1 MANRIKRM
9 PSSKRSAPIL
19 NRFRKFGD
27 LKDRTKNLKLKTKK
41 VFKKAGSIIDR
52 KPLTSFFVV
61 LLVIFILIVV
71 GSFLRKPKQEATV
84 AVPEKEVAA
93 YSIGSAPTVKVQAQI
108 EKSGVIK
115 VVAQT
120 PGIVST
126 VNVSEGQQVGRGT
139 TLISLSSNYQGGN
152 AAGVQREIAY
162 TTNKNAK
169 DTYDIQKDIIKKQR
183 DLASK
188 TDDNSDQLRDIT
200 SKSIDE
206 TKSLLSLNQN
216 IVSSLNST
224 LSTLE
229 STNVG
234 GANDA
239 QILQTKQIISQYQS
253 AVNQLQSGVR
263 ASEYQGAGDKP
274 PADLSNMSKD
284 LTQRQL
290 DIQEKALSL
299 SVEISA
305 LQLKLAQI
313 QESTMYPAAPFAG
326 VIERVYVTEGEA
338 VNPGTPLALIHG
350 AQKLKAVARVPRD
363 MAQKL
368 SQVDVST
375 LTIGGKSFKTA
386 PSYISTEATDG
397 SLYSVIFDLPTDY
410 QNDLSNN
417 EFITVELPVGYAD
430 TSTSVPFVP
439 LDAIYQ
445 SADSSYVFFIRDGK
459 ATTKKIKLGSIL
471 GQYAQVESGLTS
483 GDEIILTRSVV
494 AGDRVARIK

>member
-1 MANRIKRM
+1 MAQRQTRL
-9 PSSKRSAPIL
+9 PSSKRSAPIFT
-19 NRFRKFGD
+19 RFKKFGNFS
-27 LKDRTKNLKLKTKK
+27 TLKLKIKTLLKR
-41 VFKKAGSIIDR
+41 AGLIIDR

-61 LLVIFILIVV
+61 LLVLFILIAV

-84 AVPEKEVAA
+84 TPPEKEVAA
-93 YSIGSAPTVKVQAQI
+93 YSIGTAPTVKVQAQI

-115 VVAQT
+115 VVAQA

-126 VNVSEGQQVGRGT
+126 INVSEGQEVGRGT
-139 TLISLSSNYQGGN
+139 TLVSLSSNYQGGN
-152 AAGVQREIAY
+152 AASVQREIAY

-169 DTYDIQKDIIKKQR
+169 DTLDIQKDVIKKQR
-183 DLASK
+183 DIANKS
-188 TDDNSDQLRDIT
+188 DDNSDQLRDIT

-206 TKSLLSLNQN
+206 TKSLLSLNQD

-253 AVNQLQSGVR
+253 AVNQLQAGVR

-274 PADLSNMSKD
+274 PADLSNMTKD

-290 DIQEKALSL
+290 DLQEKALNL
-299 SVEISA
+299 SVEISG

-313 QESTMYPAAPFAG
+313 QEATMYPAAPFAG
-326 VIERVYVTEGEA
+326 VVDRIYVTEGEA
-338 VNPGTPLALIHG
+338 VNPGTPIALIHG
-350 AQKLKAVARVPRD
+350 AQKLKAVARVPREI
-363 MAQKL
+363 AQKL
-368 SQVDVST
+368 SQVDEAT
-375 LTIGGKSFKTA
+375 LSIDGKSYKTA
-386 PSYISTEATDG
+386 PAYISTEATDG
-397 SLYSVIFDLPTDY
+397 SLYSVIFDVPTDF
-410 QNDLSNN
+410 QNNLTNN

-430 TSTSVPFVP
+430 TSTAVPFVP

-445 SADSSYVFFIRDGK
+445 SADASYVFVIRDGK
-459 ATTKKIKLGSIL
+459 ATTKKIKLGSII
-471 GQYAQVESGLTS
+471 GQYAQVASGLS
-483 GDEIILTRSVV
+483 QGDEIILTRTVV
-494 AGDRVARIK
+494 AGDRVARVK